1 MSDVT
6 DNNELVMTGEEQ
18 TAEETGKLCPE
29 FSPFVPKPLFNLEKG
44 DTAFALCALAASVFT
59 SVFGLFGGFSLGYLL
74 SVVLMMALFTVY
86 FGKRASAGGFAVV
99 SGLLAAAN
107 GAVFICT
114 SNGSV
119 RFFAVLISFLSAL
132 VFFDGL
138 VNGKVKGNRQQLVVF
153 LTAASTAANVE
164 VSVKSLLANDNGEKR
179 TVGKAL
185 VGLICAFPVLVIVVP
200 LLISSDDAFRGMVNN
215 LFSNTFSTLIKAFLG
230 IILALFVISYGF
242 SLKKGRVSE
251 IKERKFSGVE
261 GVYAVS
267 FLSAISGCYL
277 LYLFSQLAYFFSA
290 FSGFLPDGQITYAQ
304 YARKGFFEMCVIAVI
319 NLVIVFAA
327 LLLTKKKEG
336 KVCGGVRALATFIAG
351 FTLIII
357 ATAISKMVLYIEA
370 YGMTVLRITTS
381 AFMLFLAVVFVS
393 AILRI
398 YIEGVNIVKTALV
411 TAGSIVLLLG
421 VINVNAVCARYNY
434 ESYVS
439 GRLEMMD
446 VYALYSLGD
455 EGIPYVVKLADDE
468 DPNIAF
474 EAKKYL
480 ADAYFYDYFE
490 DMQDAEELTVEDLR
504 KQRKDKGFARFSLPK
519 AKAYESF
526 YEYIEE
532 NPDFAAEY
540 REPLYEQSEEYYWE

>member
-1 MSDVT
+1 MT

-18 TAEETGKLCPE
+18 KAEETEQLEPE
-29 FSPFVPKPLFNLEKG
+29 FSPFVPKPLFNLEKS
-44 DTAFALCALAASVFT
+44 DVAFALCALAASIFT

-74 SVVLMMALFTVY
+74 SVVLMMALFTAY
-86 FGKRASAGGFAVV
+86 FRKRASAGGFAVIC
-99 SGLLAAAN
+99 GLLAAAN
-107 GAVFICT
+107 TAVFICT
-114 SNGSV
+114 TNGSV

-132 VFFDGL
+132 VFFSGL
-138 VNGKVKGNRQQLVVF
+138 VNGKVKGNRQQLAVF

-164 VSVKSLLANDNGEKR
+164 VSVKSLFANDNGEKK

-185 VGLICAFPVLVIVVP
+185 IGLLCALPVLIIVVP

-215 LFSNTFSTLIKAFLG
+215 LFSNTLSTLIKAFLG
-230 IILALFVISYGF
+230 AILALFVISYGF
-242 SLKKGRVSE
+242 SLKKGRVAE
-251 IKERKFSGVE
+251 MQDREFSGVE
-261 GVYAVS
+261 NVYTIS

-290 FSGFLPDGQITYAQ
+290 FSGFLPDGQITYSQ

-327 LLLTKKKEG
+327 MLITKKKEG
-336 KVCGGVRALATFIAG
+336 KVCYGVRALATFIAG

-398 YIEGVNIVKTALV
+398 YITGVNIVKTALA

-421 VINVNAVCARYNY
+421 VLNVNAVCARYNY
-434 ESYVS
+434 ESYIR
-439 GRLEMMD
+439 GRLETVD

-455 EGIPYVVKLADDE
+455 EGIPYVVKLADDS
-468 DPNIAF
+468 DPNVSF
-474 EAKKYL
+474 EAKRYL
-480 ADAYFYDYFE
+480 ADAYIYDYFE
-490 DMQDAEELTVEDLR
+490 DMQDAEYFTAHDLR

-519 AKAYESF
+519 AEAYESL

-532 NPDFAAEY
+532 NPDFAADC
-540 REPLYEQSEEYYWE
+540 RETFYEQSEEYYWE